1 MRKSLI
7 RAVAIAPL
15 TLLFAAGCKKEVL
28 AVLNT
33 NSPDVVRV
41 YSTPASVEGV
51 VLGLGSQ
58 FWSGFQGSSEGM
70 NVQSKNIA
78 LETYGSVANFGM
90 NTRNAIPRSEINND
104 RGNSVQTG
112 NARDFSTFSKVT
124 RNATTAIQAIDRL
137 VAAAKAAGAT
147 NAFGSPAQDARDR
160 AFAFFINGAAL
171 GYLAM
176 AYDSA
181 AIVTPSVPS
190 DVVPDLSFYPDVAA
204 AGLALMDTA
213 IAITNSANASV
224 GTGGFPLPSI
234 WFNGLALTQAQFT
247 QFIRAHQARIRAG
260 VARTPTERAAV
271 NWTQVI
277 ADGNAAAAF
286 GDFVVTIGT
295 GWPCA
300 YDCSQMEVSAGWGE
314 ISPMY
319 SFMADTSGA
328 YSAWL
333 ATPIFSRNS
342 AILVQTPDTRWPQG
356 ATRLAQQ
363 TNSPLPSSTRYITNR
378 NAGGD
383 VSGDVWGT
391 SFYDNTRWWKL
402 ANVAPVGQG
411 PYTYISSKEM
421 TMLAAEGYIRTG
433 NLASATALIN
443 ASRATAGL
451 PAIAVPASATVAI
464 TPATA
469 GAFSAQ
475 GCVPQVPNSSGN
487 AASCGNILEAMKYE
501 KRMETQHTGYMQWF
515 ADSRGWGDLIVNS
528 PLQWPVPNGE
538 MDARV
543 HPFYNSSKSKVVGGG
558 VAVAAKG
565 TYGF

>member
-15 TLLFAAGCKKEVL
+15 TLLLAAGCKKEVL

-41 YSTPASVEGV
+41 YATAASVEGV
-51 VLGLGSQ
+51 VQGLGSQ

-70 NVQSKNIA
+70 QTQSKNIA

-90 NTRNAIPRSEINND
+90 NTRNAIPRSAINND

-112 NARDFSTFSKVT
+112 NLRDFSTFSKVT
-124 RNATTAIQAIDRL
+124 RNATTAIQALDRL
-137 VAAAKAAGAT
+137 KVAAGT
-147 NAFGSPAQDARDR
+147 GGNALGSLAQDARAR
-160 AFAFFINGAAL
+160 SFAFFINGAAL

-181 AIVTPSVPS
+181 AIVTPAVPS
-190 DVVPDLSFYPDVAA
+190 DVVPELSFYPDVAA
-204 AGLALMDTA
+204 AGLALLDSA
-213 IAITNSANASV
+213 IAIATSSNATSGTN
-224 GTGGFPLPSI
+224 GFPLPTT
-234 WFNGLALTQAQFT
+234 WFAGVTFTQAQFV
-247 QFIRAHQARIRAG
+247 QFIKAHQARIRAG
-260 VARTPTERAAV
+260 VARTPAERAAV
-271 NWTQVI
+271 SWTQVI
-277 ADGNAAAAF
+277 SDATAAAAY

-295 GWPCA
+295 GFGCA
-300 YDCSQMEVSAGWGE
+300 YDCSQMEVSAGWGQ

-328 YSAWL
+328 YNTWL
-333 ATPIFSRNS
+333 STNIFSRNS
-342 AILVQTPDTRWPQG
+342 AILVVTPDTRWPAG

-363 TNSPLPSSTRYITNR
+363 TASTLPSSTRYMTNR
-378 NAGGD
+378 ASGGD

-391 SFYDNTRWWKL
+391 SFYDHTRWYAIAKI
-402 ANVAPVGQG
+402 APVGQG
-411 PYTYISSKEM
+411 PYTYIDAQEM

-433 NLASATALIN
+433 NLASATTLIN

-451 PAIAVPASATVAI
+451 PAITTPASATATI
-464 TPATA
+464 T
-469 GAFSAQ
+469 GSFSAT
-475 GCVPQVPNSSGN
+475 GCVPQVPN
-487 AASCGNILEAMKYE
+487 AAGTAAACGNILEAMKYE

-515 ADSRGWGDLIVNS
+515 VDSRGWGDLVKDS

-543 HPFYNSSKSKVVGGG
+543 HPFYNSDKSKVVGGG
-558 VAVAAKG
+558 FAIATKG

>member
-1 MRKSLI
+1 MMRKSLI

-15 TLLFAAGCKKEVL
+15 TLLFAAGCKREVL

-41 YSTPASVEGV
+41 YSTAASVEGV
-51 VLGLGSQ
+51 VQGLGSQ

-90 NTRNAIPRSEINND
+90 NTRNAIPRSEINN
-104 RGNSVQTG
+104 
-112 NARDFSTFSKVT
+112 ARDFSSFSKVT
-124 RNATTAIQAIDRL
+124 RNATTAIQALDRL
-137 VAAAKAAGAT
+137 IVAAKAAGAT
-147 NAFGSPAQDARDR
+147 NALGSPAQDARAR
-160 AFAFFINGAAL
+160 AFAFFINGASL

-181 AIVTPSVPS
+181 AIVTPAVAS

-204 AGLALMDTA
+204 AGLALMDSA
-213 IAITNSANASV
+213 IAITTSANASV
-224 GTGGFPLPSI
+224 GTNGFPLPSI
-234 WFNGLALTQAQFT
+234 WFNGLAMTQAQFV
-247 QFIRAHQARIRAG
+247 QFIKAHQARVRAG

-277 ADGNAAAAF
+277 ADANAAASY

-295 GWPCA
+295 GWGCA
-300 YDCSQMEVSAGWGE
+300 YDCSQMEVSAGWGQ
-314 ISPMY
+314 ITPMY
-319 SFMADTSGA
+319 SFMADTSGN
-328 YSAWL
+328 YKAWL
-333 ATPIFSRNS
+333 ATSINSRNS
-342 AILVQTPDTRWPQG
+342 AILVVTPDTRWPAG
-356 ATRLAQQ
+356 STRLAQQ
-363 TNSPLPSSTRYITNR
+363 TASTLPSSTRYITNR

-391 SFYDNTRWWKL
+391 SFYDHTRWYAL
-402 ANVAPVGQG
+402 AKIAPVGQG
-411 PYTYISSKEM
+411 PYTYIDAQEM
-421 TMLAAEGYIRTG
+421 TMLAAEGYIRTN
-433 NLASATALIN
+433 NLSAATTLIN

-451 PAIAVPASATVAI
+451 PAIAVPASASVAI

-469 GAFSAQ
+469 GAFSAT
-475 GCVPQVPNSSGN
+475 GCVPQVPNSAGN
-487 AASCGNILEAMKYE
+487 SASCGSILEAMKYE

-515 ADSRGWGDLIVNS
+515 VDSRGWGDLVENS

-558 VAVAAKG
+558 FAIAAKG

>member
-15 TLLFAAGCKKEVL
+15 TLLLAAGCKKEVL

-41 YSTPASVEGV
+41 YSNPASVEGV

-70 NVQSKNIA
+70 NVQSKNIS

-90 NTRNAIPRSEINND
+90 NTRNAIPRSAINND

-112 NARDFSTFSKVT
+112 NIRDFSTFSKVS

-137 VAAAKAAGAT
+137 IATAKAQGST

-160 AFAFFINGAAL
+160 AFAFFINGASL

-190 DVVPDLSFYPDVAA
+190 DVVPVLSFYPDVAV
-204 AGLALMDTA
+204 AGLALMDSA
-213 IAITNSANASV
+213 IAIATSANATV
-224 GTGGFPLPSI
+224 GTNGFPLPST
-234 WFNGLALTQAQFT
+234 WFNGLALTQAQFV
-247 QFIRAHQARIRAG
+247 QFIKAHQARIRAG
-260 VARTPTERAAV
+260 VARTPAERAAV
-271 NWTQVI
+271 SWTQVI
-277 ADGNAAAAF
+277 SDATAAAAY

-295 GWPCA
+295 GWPCT

-328 YSAWL
+328 YKTWL
-333 ATPIFSRNS
+333 STAIMSRNS
-342 AILVQTPDTRWPQG
+342 AILVVTPDTRWPAG

-363 TNSPLPSSTRYITNR
+363 TASTLPSTTRFLTNR
-378 NAGGD
+378 AAGGD

-391 SFYDNTRWWKL
+391 SFYDHTRWYAL
-402 ANVAPVGQG
+402 AKIAPIGQG
-411 PYTYISSKEM
+411 PYTYIDAQEM

-433 NLASATALIN
+433 NLASATTLIN

-451 PAIAVPASATVAI
+451 PAITTPASATATI
-464 TPATA
+464 T
-469 GAFSAQ
+469 GSFSAT
-475 GCVPQVPNSSGN
+475 GCVPQVPN
-487 AASCGNILEAMKYE
+487 AAGTTAACGNILEAMKYE

-515 ADSRGWGDLIVNS
+515 VDSRGWGDLVENS

-543 HPFYNSSKSKVVGGG
+543 HPFYNSDKSKVVGGG
-558 VAVAAKG
+558 FAIATKG